1 MSRNI
6 EDQPYEVGYGKPPV
20 HSRWPSG
27 TSGNKRGRPKGSK
40 NHLTAL
46 RRILDQK
53 ITVVENGRRRRIT
66 KLEAAMSVQ
75 LNMAAQGNTRAFQ
88 ATLKVVELLGLKP
101 EQERPHVTLIIEE

>member
-1 MSRNI
+1 MRKNF
-6 EDQPYEVGYGKPPV
+6 EDAPYDVGYGKPPR
-20 HSRWPSG
+20 HSRYPKG
-27 TSGNKRGRPKGSK
+27 TSGNRRGRPPGSK

-53 ITVVENGRRRRIT
+53 VTVIENDKRRRIS
-66 KLEAAMSVQ
+66 KLEAAVSVQ

-101 EQERPHVTLIIEE
+101 EQERPGVTFIIEE